1 LSLGE
6 AAFVVVV
13 VVVVALLLA
22 LSEVADSVFLGRVT
36 RLFLAFGQALRP
48 LVVLL
53 VFDEADGHHCS
64 HIPLAGGRRRKPRS

>member
-1 LSLGE
+1 
-6 AAFVVVV
+6 VVV

-22 LSEVADSVFLGRVT
+22 FSEVADSVFLGRVT

-53 VFDEADGHHCS
+53 VFD
-64 HIPLAGGRRRKPRS
+64 